1 MPNLYDKNNP
11 LTTSA
16 EILLGSE
23 NAAEEHNIDLDASL
37 VASGLSRDQI
47 ASGEGY
53 LPLHK
58 VVAFLNHAAAASQRG
73 SFSLAVAKHQ
83 PPLRF
88 AMTGQLV
95 RFAPTLGEAISGAI
109 RFSILNSQYSIW
121 ALSEDEEKTILK
133 RETRVQLQQST
144 SQLQTLALALT
155 YKAMMAICQRRI
167 PLSQVTFSHRKAEAH
182 DELHSFF
189 DAPILYNHSETSLV
203 FPKMALEYAIPTAN
217 PQVYRLLWSHLER
230 LAATNFEHLDL
241 IERLRLELRQS
252 VGSRRCTLEGVCQTW
267 GVHPR
272 SLQRSLR
279 ENGTSFRALLLG
291 VRQELAEAYL
301 RDSSIPVLELADLLG
316 YRNSSAFSRA
326 FKQQAGLAP
335 EHWRLQF
342 ARDSL
347 S

>member
-167 PLSQVTFSHRKAEAH
+167 PLSQVTFSHRKSEAH

-241 IERLRLELRQS
+241 IERLRLDPNAQNL
-252 VGSRRCTLEGVCQTW
+252 
-267 GVHPR
+267 
-272 SLQRSLR
+272 
-279 ENGTSFRALLLG
+279 
-291 VRQELAEAYL
+291 
-301 RDSSIPVLELADLLG
+301 
-316 YRNSSAFSRA
+316 
-326 FKQQAGLAP
+326 
-335 EHWRLQF
+335 
-342 ARDSL
+342 
-347 S
+347 